1 MSSRGLLRTSGS
13 ETRWP
18 AEPEGGSPG
27 RRPSAAYA
35 PTLAIT
41 VTLAAAAFLIVMS
54 LVLLLS
60 HKPTG
65 LGAFTGLVNQQN
77 QSAKTLLYLIAFAV
91 ILPLAVLLLPRL
103 ADRIAGGP
111 NAAALAGLAGWLV
124 ASLAAVLIV
133 LRFSRTLPWGDGLR
147 AVLGGVV
154 LWSLVAGTALYRAAG
169 HRPWPAS
176 SRLESAT
183 AAGWLSAGVLVF
195 GTLVCV
201 TSRRSLHALP
211 LAVGAVV
218 GVAVLLGARRL
229 RAPRGAAWIGR
240 AVDIAAVVALGLAV
254 PNLVVFHASGQLP
267 NIYLPPGVI
276 QDQQN
281 YLLGSVN
288 QLLGGGALLVNVPVS
303 QYGVGLIYFLAGWF
317 HLAPI
322 GYGTLGLLDSILTAL
337 FYIAGYAVLRVAGV
351 RRPLAVA
358 SMALAVV
365 ALIYGLHYAVGAL
378 PETGPLRF
386 GLPMALVL
394 AKVIGERW
402 PDRRAVGTAAAFA
415 VLGVSAVW
423 AFEAFAY
430 TVLTFAAITLAE
442 VWLRAPG
449 DRSRWLLR
457 RAALALAA
465 CVLAHI
471 LLALATLAG
480 TGQLPD
486 WRQYLAY
493 IRSFLLGG
501 RAGIISFGF
510 ADWSPGLAVGAAALA
525 SAAAVVLLARRAP
538 DVARRHPATLIALV
552 GASAYTIALL
562 SYTDNRSSTYLLPY
576 VTLPLLIAGSLWLEL
591 LLRRRETPQRIR
603 AAGLAFA
610 LAVAVLLTSGA
621 WVSISGNFSETALA
635 HAYPGGGMGAA
646 LHRLWHPPPIDP
658 RAPAGQR
665 LLDRFIP
672 GRRALILLPTVP
684 DLAVEILMRSGR
696 TSPMFIADP
705 IDDGLVPSVWLPK
718 LRAQV
723 ARLRA
728 GQRLLIDR
736 SALKVLA
743 DLRAH
748 PAVDPTRNPIDLGDQ
763 EDEWLLRAI
772 DQRFAIRPIHRDPSG
787 LIVAQLAARGA

>member
-1 MSSRGLLRTSGS
+1 MTSRGLLRTSRS

-18 AEPEGGSPG
+18 AEPDPG
-27 RRPSAAYA
+27 LPARRPSAGYG

-41 VTLAAAAFLIVMS
+41 VMLAAAAFLIVMS

-65 LGAFTGLVNQQN
+65 LGAFAGLVNQQN
-77 QSAKTLLYLIAFAV
+77 QSAKTLLYVIAFGV
-91 ILPLAVLLLPRL
+91 ILPLAVLLVPRL
-103 ADRIAGGP
+103 ADRVAGGP
-111 NAAALAGLAGWLV
+111 NAAALSALAAALV
-124 ASLAAVLIV
+124 ASLAGVLIV
-133 LRFSRTLPWGDGLR
+133 VRLSRTLPWGDGLN
-147 AVLGGVV
+147 AVLGGVG
-154 LWSLVAGTALYRAAG
+154 LWSLAAATVLCRAAG
-169 HRPWPAS
+169 TRPWPAL
-176 SRLESAT
+176 SRLQSAS
-183 AAGWLSAGVLVF
+183 AAGWLIAGVLLF
-195 GTLVCV
+195 GTLVGV
-201 TSRRSLHALP
+201 TSRRSLHPVP
-211 LAVGAVV
+211 LAVGAAV
-218 GVAVLLGARRL
+218 GVAVLLGLRRL
-229 RAPRGAAWIGR
+229 RVPEKAPWVGR
-240 AVDIAAVVALGLAV
+240 AVDIAAIVALGLAV

-322 GYGTLGLLDSILTAL
+322 GYGTLGFLDSILTAL

-358 SMALAVV
+358 AMVLAVV

-394 AKVIGERW
+394 AKVMAERR
-402 PDRRAVGTAAAFA
+402 RRALASAAAFA

-442 VWLRAPG
+442 LWLRAPG
-449 DRSRWLLR
+449 DRRRWLGR

-465 CVLAHI
+465 CVIAHV
-471 LLALATLAG
+471 LLALATLVG
-480 TGQLPD
+480 SGQLPD
-486 WRQYLAY
+486 WGQYLAY

-525 SAAAVVLLARRAP
+525 SAAAVVLLVRRAP
-538 DVARRHPATLIALV
+538 GVARRDPATLVALV
-552 GASAYTIALL
+552 GTTAYAIALL
-562 SYTDNRSSTYLLPY
+562 SYADNRSSTYLLPY
-576 VTLPLLIAGSLWLEL
+576 VTLPLLIAAALWLAL
-591 LLRRRETPQRIR
+591 LLRQRECPQPIQRG
-603 AAGLAFA
+603 GLAFA
-610 LAVAVLLTSGA
+610 LAVAVLLTTAA
-621 WVSISGNFSETALA
+621 WTPISGNFSETALA
-635 HAYPGGGMGAA
+635 HAYPGGGLGAA
-646 LHRLWHPPPIDP
+646 LHRLWHPPAIDP
-658 RAPAGQR
+658 RAPEGER
-665 LLDRFIP
+665 LLHRFIP
-672 GRRALILLPTVP
+672 GPRALILLPTVP

-696 TSPMFIADP
+696 TSPLFIADP

-718 LRAQV
+718 LRVQV

-772 DQRFAIRPIHRDPSG
+772 DERCVIRPIYRDPGG
-787 LIVAQLAARGA
+787 LIVAQLAPRGA